1 MFNQKVIAIIKSPLE
16 VRQYTRI
23 CQIESFS
30 KKFKNNTIKSNE
42 EIEINVSSDAIEM
55 DIDTLVLKIG
65 QISAIEI
72 ETLKKSRDTCYTIVK
87 MEGYAS
93 VISKNPCILIEKAES
108 NITKIKRPI
117 SESQTELFQQIFSS
131 LLTFFKDSKL
141 VYCDWKPD
149 NLFNFGDNT
158 FKLGNLESCQ
168 IEDVKINH
176 PNNINLIYSS
186 PYLMNLTTFDL
197 RYEITPRHRDDIIG
211 IAYIFLWLTNY
222 NMPWAEARP
231 EKSLNNESFDYRAW
245 VYDAKV
251 NKKICRIPY
260 ERLSILDEDIYEKA
274 LENIYYDFK

>member
-1 MFNQKVIAIIKSPLE
+1 MFNHQVIAIIKSPLE

-23 CQIESFS
+23 CQIESFTN
-30 KKFKNNTIKSNE
+30 KFKINTNKSNE
-42 EIEINVSSDAIEM
+42 EIEINVTSDAIES

-65 QISAIEI
+65 QISAMEI
-72 ETLKKSRDTCYTIVK
+72 EVLKKSRDICDTIVK

-93 VISKNPCILIEKAES
+93 VISKNPCILIEKALS

-131 LLTFFKDSKL
+131 LLTFFKDSKI

-149 NLFNFGDNT
+149 NLFNFGNNT
-158 FKLGNLESCQ
+158 FKLGNMESCQ
-168 IEDVKINH
+168 IEGLKINH

-186 PYLMNLTTFDL
+186 PYLMNLTTFNL

-211 IAYIFLWLTNY
+211 IAYIFLWLKNY
-222 NMPWAEARP
+222 NMPWSEAKP
-231 EKSLNNESFDYRAW
+231 DKSSDNESFDYRAW

-260 ERLSILDEDIYEKA
+260 ERLGDLDEDIYEKE
-274 LENIYYDFK
+274 LENIYEDFK